1 MDKKEETPK
10 EAPETT
16 QATAEASEK
25 ADLGA
30 DSPKIKNQADHFKGT
45 VNCTRDQLWEIYV
58 NIENPVTIPKM
69 MDVLAQRNV
78 TCSDEWVR
86 IQIKKW
92 GFEPKK
98 RFMFATLADPSK
110 FNEKQVRDYLITIG
124 NEVNM
129 LDMLKGLQTRILS
142 VVAQQLPVREDP
154 QYFKGMAEFYKMV
167 TDEAMRTYQH
177 KIANGE
183 DMPMALQPK
192 PELQEKITPFK
203 KRG

>member
-1 MDKKEETPK
+1 MEEKEEVPK
-10 EAPETT
+10 EAPEPI

-30 DSPKIKNQADHFKGT
+30 NSPKPKSQADHFKGT

-124 NEVNM
+124 KDVNPV
-129 LDMLKGLQTRILS
+129 DMLKGLQTRILS

-154 QYFKGMAEFYKMV
+154 EYFKGMAEFYTMV
-167 TDEAMRTYQH
+167 TNEMMRTYQH

-183 DMPMALQPK
+183 DMPLALQPK
-192 PELQEKITPFK
+192 PEPPEKITPFK